1 LAPTL
6 RLSEQRDVS
15 FIVMFRICRFYEISL
30 QEFADIV
37 DPVELERAE
46 LLTLRI
52 LAKRKEK
59 ELNLL

>member
-1 LAPTL
+1 
-6 RLSEQRDVS
+6 
-15 FIVMFRICRFYEISL
+15 MFRICRFYEISL